1 MSPHPFEVH
10 TSDIQTLR
18 AAELMAWI
26 IEDAVQ
32 ARGVAHMAISGG
44 HTPRP
49 LYRLLAQSPWQERIP
64 WAHTHIWW
72 VDERCV
78 PPDHPE
84 SNYATAYAL
93 WLQHQPVV
101 IIHRIRGEESPTR
114 AAALYEQEL
123 QQVFEGSP
131 WPRFDLILLGMGA
144 DGHTASLFPGDG
156 ALRVRDAWVTVGHA
170 PTPPRARVTLTLPLI
185 NQARYILFLVTG
197 RHKAPALRRVFGETS
212 PHPPPAALVD
222 PEQGHAL
229 WLLDE
234 AVAREADLPFFPG
247 LFRK

>member
-1 MSPHPFEVH
+1 MALHPFEVH
-10 TSDIQTLR
+10 TSDIQPLR
-18 AAELMAWI
+18 AAELMTWV
-26 IEDAVQ
+26 IEDAVR
-32 ARGVAHMAISGG
+32 ARGVAHVAISGG

-49 LYRLLAQSPWQERIP
+49 LYRLLAHSPWQERIP

-101 IIHRIRGEESPTR
+101 IIHRIRGEESPER

-123 QQVFEGSP
+123 QQLFDP
-131 WPRFDLILLGMGA
+131 RAWPRFDLILLGMGA
-144 DGHTASLFPGDG
+144 DGHTASLFPGDA

-170 PTPPRARVTLTLPLI
+170 PSPPHARVTLTLPLI
-185 NQARYILFLVTG
+185 NQARHILFLVAG
-197 RHKAPALRRVFGETS
+197 HNKAPALRRVFQEVS

-222 PEQGHAL
+222 PEDGQLL

-234 AVAREADLPFFPG
+234 AVAQDAGVPFFP
-247 LFRK
+247 